1 MLDSSITGGEEELDS
16 DIRLKTDVVKVGTT
30 IHALPLYQFSYVTG
44 EGRYE
49 GVMAQDVLEIM
60 PEAVTTGEDG
70 YYRVNYSKLGIKMRR
85 VH

>member
-49 GVMAQDVLEIM
+49 GVMAQDVLESM
-60 PEAVTTGEDG
+60 PEAVTTSDDG
-70 YYRVNYSKLGIKMRR
+70 FYRVNYSKLGIKMRR